1 MKLLNNRQI
10 DNVKNIYEY
19 NWSFNILIN
28 YSMIS
33 IQVIQI
39 VDCINESIIFT
50 FNLLKMQ

>member
-1 MKLLNNRQI
+1 MKLLNNKQI

-33 IQVIQI
+33 YIQI